1 MFEVDSRQKY
11 ATRKMNDIDRN
22 SSYMLSAAVFAVASG
37 VAYVGNRVHQLVDI
51 LNPNRYVVHVETA
64 SSTNGTICYQDDDGD
79 EVTSKYCPRKK

>member
-1 MFEVDSRQKY
+1 
-11 ATRKMNDIDRN
+11 MNDIDRN
-22 SSYMLSAAVFAVASG
+22 FSYMLSAGLVTLATG
-37 VAYVGNRVHQLVDI
+37 IAYVGKCIHDLVDI